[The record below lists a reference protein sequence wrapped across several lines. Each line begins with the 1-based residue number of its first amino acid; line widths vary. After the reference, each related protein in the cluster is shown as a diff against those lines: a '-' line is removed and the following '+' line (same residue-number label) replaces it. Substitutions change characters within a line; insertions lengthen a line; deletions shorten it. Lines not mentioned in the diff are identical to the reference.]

1 MGRKFE
7 ARATKQVVA
16 VLGGFSLMLFAV
28 ACGTGHETTA
38 AGVTPAHASANVPPA
53 HASANVTPAHAPTKA
68 AVAPAAASSSATS
81 VTNAPAAAAKKR
93 TWWHPRAVGPN
104 RGPEFQ
110 WELDHALNIRSVTDM
125 GNGVTNGLRRK
136 ARNVTVY
143 DIDGIV
149 NPASTVKALH
159 RLHDKV
165 ICYIEIGAAGNY
177 YSAAQEGIPV
187 TYFAQLQAAGDLG
200 AAEPGFPEFYLNI
213 NTRSTFR
220 IIKTMIRQQCFRKGF
235 DAVEPDIDD
244 SYTDATGFKITEAE
258 NIRFDKMLGAYAHKL
273 GLAWGQKNGDNDPQ
287 FSAALEPTADFLI
300 DEECNFFDTCAI
312 VTPPYVKAGKLV
324 LNAEYTDDWG
334 SNATADLAKFCAY
347 DISHHVDGTLFTAA
361 LAGQRNPCR

>member
-1 MGRKFE
+1 MGRKCR

-16 VLGGFSLMLFAV
+16 ILGGLSLLLFAG
-28 ACGTGHETTA
+28 ACSSGHESTA
-38 AGVTPAHASANVPPA
+38 ADVTPAHATAKA
-53 HASANVTPAHAPTKA
+53 APTNSVPTA
-68 AVAPAAASSSATS
+68 ASTPTASSSSAAS
-81 VTNAPAAAAKKR
+81 VTNAPSAAARKR

-110 WELDHALNIRSVTDM
+110 WELDHALNVRSLTDI
-125 GNGVTNGLRRK
+125 GNDVTNALGRK

-143 DIDGIV
+143 DIDGII

-165 ICYIEIGAAGNY
+165 ICYIEVGAAGNY
-177 YSAAQEGIPV
+177 YSAAQERIPV
-187 TYFAQLQAAGDLG
+187 TYFAQLKAAGDLG
-200 AAEPGFPEFYLNI
+200 AAMPGFPEYYLNI
-213 NTRSTFR
+213 NTRSTLR

-244 SYTDATGFKITEAE
+244 SYTDATGFHITEAQ
-258 NIRFDKMLGAYAHKL
+258 NLRFDKMLGAYAHSL
-273 GLAWGQKNGDNDPQ
+273 GLAWGQKNGDNDPG
-287 FSAALEPTADFLI
+287 FSAALEPTADFLL
-300 DEECNFFDTCAI
+300 DEECNFYDTCAI

-334 SNATADLAKFCAY
+334 SNVASDLAKFCAY
-347 DISHHVDGTLFTAA
+347 DISHHIDGTLFSEA
-361 LAGQRNPCR
+361 LAGPRHPCR

>member
-1 MGRKFE
+1 LGS
-7 ARATKQVVA
+7 RATKQVVA
-16 VLGGFSLMLFAV
+16 ILGGFSLILLAT
-28 ACGTGHETTA
+28 ACSSGHESTTA
-38 AGVTPAHASANVPPA
+38 DVAPAHTATKSAPAASAPA
-53 HASANVTPAHAPTKA
+53 A
-68 AVAPAAASSSATS
+68 APAAASSAATS
-81 VTNAPAAAAKKR
+81 VADAPAAAAKKR

-110 WELDHALNIRSVTDM
+110 WELDHALNVSRLSDM
-125 GNGVTNGLRRK
+125 GNKVTNALGRR

-143 DIDGIV
+143 DIDGID
-149 NPASTVKALH
+149 NSAATVRTLH

-165 ICYIEIGAAGNY
+165 ICYIEVGAAGNY
-177 YSAAQEGIPV
+177 YSAAQEGISV
-187 TYFAQLQAAGDLG
+187 TYYQQLKAAGDLG
-200 AAEPGFPEFYLNI
+200 AAVPGYPENYLNI

-244 SYTDATGFKITEAE
+244 SYTDATGFRITEAQ
-258 NIRFDKMLGAYAHKL
+258 NIRFDKMLGAYAHSL
-273 GLAWGQKNGDNDPQ
+273 GLAWGQKNGDNDPA
-287 FSAALEPTADFLI
+287 FSKALEPTADFLL
-300 DEECNFFDTCAI
+300 DEECNFYQTCGI

-334 SNATADLAKFCAY
+334 SNRAADLARFCGY
-347 DISHHVDGTLFTAA
+347 DVAHHIDGTLFTTD